1 MEEWCRLC
9 PGDVEYE
16 HTFYAL
22 KTTEERARW
31 AARAEKRRK
40 KAFIEAQLNGPSMVP
55 GDDRWDGLWLTTVEN
70 TDNGKEFSDNLSD
83 E

>member
-1 MEEWCRLC
+1 
-9 PGDVEYE
+9 
-16 HTFYAL
+16 
-22 KTTEERARW
+22 
-31 AARAEKRRK
+31 
-40 KAFIEAQLNGPSMVP
+40 MVP